1 MAGIKIYD
9 QTGDFQGQLATAA
22 KKQLDQAVGS
32 EFGIDVDLGRQL
44 IG

>member
-1 MAGIKIYD
+1 MAGIKLYD
-9 QTGDFQGQLATAA
+9 QPGDFQGQLAMAA
-22 KKQLDQAVGS
+22 RKQLEQAVGS